1 MTKEKEK
8 DLHVLRIDKICDN
21 CGYRNK
27 GEYALEQDMEI
38 VCCGN
43 CGNFLSLPNDMSDE
57 DIESMRAIVKTAL
70 NK

>member
-1 MTKEKEK
+1 MKNREK

-27 GEYALEQDMEI
+27 GEYSLEQDMEI

-43 CGNFLSLPNDMSDE
+43 CGNFLSLPNNMSE
-57 DIESMRAIVKTAL
+57 QDIKNMKEVIKVAL